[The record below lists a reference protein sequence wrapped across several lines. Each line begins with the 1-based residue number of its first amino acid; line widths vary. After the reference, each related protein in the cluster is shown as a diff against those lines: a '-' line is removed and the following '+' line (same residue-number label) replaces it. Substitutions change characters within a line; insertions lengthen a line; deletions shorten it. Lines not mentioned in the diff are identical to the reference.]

1 VDHSILLP
9 VHRAAGARLSSGDPP
24 EVLTYG
30 DVPGEYRAA
39 RESCALFDQ
48 TDRGQLRIEGADASG
63 FLHRIL
69 ASDVR
74 SMVPG
79 EGQQSLLLSGKGKVL
94 FAFDQFRDETGFWIS
109 TAPGTTPGL
118 ASALENYHFTEKLSI
133 AETGQHAPMVVCGP
147 HSDTLVR
154 SVVVNLPGPR
164 DHSWVRGSFRET
176 EVVVTRSGFA
186 GLPGLRLDVGP
197 HGAADLWNAL
207 RLAGARPSG
216 LVVRDSLRVE
226 ACEALYGVDVDANVY
241 PQEARLESAFSL
253 TKGCYVG
260 QEVVA
265 KIDTYGGLNK
275 RLVVRATRRALGP
288 NFTPLCSHSRC
299 ICSER
304 VVAML
309 EAMRTERSPR
319 IPIREIGV
327 GPSST
332 PTASPRVSKPP
343 STCLQRSKEE

>member
-1 VDHSILLP
+1 
-9 VHRAAGARLSSGDPP
+9 
-24 EVLTYG
+24 
-30 DVPGEYRAA
+30 
-39 RESCALFDQ
+39 
-48 TDRGQLRIEGADASG
+48 
-63 FLHRIL
+63 
-69 ASDVR
+69 
-74 SMVPG
+74 
-79 EGQQSLLLSGKGKVL
+79 L
-94 FAFDQFRDETGFWIS
+94 FAFDLFRDETGFWIS

-275 RLVVRATRRALGP
+275 RLVVLRVAHDDPVPRGARLYREEEGERRDLGVVTSWAYSFALDAGIALAYVKRRHQEPGTVFQLDETGQVATIIASPVRRASDEVKDP
-288 NFTPLCSHSRC
+288 
-299 ICSER
+299 
-304 VVAML
+304 
-309 EAMRTERSPR
+309 
-319 IPIREIGV
+319 
-327 GPSST
+327 
-332 PTASPRVSKPP
+332 KP
-343 STCLQRSKEE
+343 